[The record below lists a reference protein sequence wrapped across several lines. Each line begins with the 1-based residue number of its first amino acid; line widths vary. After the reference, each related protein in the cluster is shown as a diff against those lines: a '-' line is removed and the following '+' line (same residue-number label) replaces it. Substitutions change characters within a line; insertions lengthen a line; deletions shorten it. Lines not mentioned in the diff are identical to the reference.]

1 MLEENTSAYGL
12 SVIPVRVAG
21 INTLN
26 CPRTLFYDKS
36 RRTHEG
42 NGGAQLICDITA
54 AKIPM
59 RHVGLPA
66 VFIIKR

>member
-1 MLEENTSAYGL
+1 MKDTSAYGL
-12 SVIPVRVAG
+12 SVIPVGVAG
-21 INTLN
+21 IDALN

-36 RRTHEG
+36 RRAHEG

-66 VFIIKR
+66 VFVIKS